1 MMLLG
6 HRRAPNS
13 EVDSE
18 IVTLSHIRVLL
29 TIVLINPI
37 LQDENSLDSSA
48 RTGPCDLDQ

>member
-29 TIVLINPI
+29 TVVLINPQI
-37 LQDENSLDSSA
+37 PGRGKLAIKRSDGSV
-48 RTGPCDLDQ
+48 

>member
-29 TIVLINPI
+29 TVVLINPI
-37 LQDENSLDSSA
+37 YQGEESLQSSA
-48 RTGPCDLDQ
+48 RTGLCDLDQ